1 MIEVENLTKF
11 YGPRPAI
18 KGVTFS
24 VDKGEVVGFLGP
36 NGAGK
41 STTLNILSCIMPAS
55 SGSAR
60 ICGRDVFE
68 ESMEIRKKIG
78 YLPETPPLYTDMTVT
93 DYLQFTARIRRVPSN
108 KVKASVERVLEK
120 CVLEDVQDRII
131 NRLSKGFQQRVG
143 LAQSM
148 IHDPEILILDEPTIG
163 LDPIQIIE
171 IRKLI
176 QELASSHTIILSSHI
191 LPEITQI
198 CRRVIILNE
207 GEIAAV
213 DSLEGL
219 TSSLNKSERFILKV
233 RNPQKGISEKLGAL
247 EKVISVQTK
256 KEGQFLVECEMDSRM
271 QDRVASL
278 ALENSWGIEEL
289 KLISMTLE
297 DIFLRLTMEENEP
310 NNEKSG
316 SGGDA

>member
-18 KGVTFS
+18 KGITFN
-24 VDKGEVVGFLGP
+24 VNKGEVVGFLGP

-41 STTLNILSCIMPAS
+41 STTMNILCCIMPAT
-55 SGSAR
+55 SGSAK
-60 ICGRDVFE
+60 ICGHDVFE

-78 YLPETPPLYTDMTVT
+78 YLPETPPLYPDMTVT
-93 DYLQFTARIRRVPSN
+93 SYLRFAAKIRRVPSN
-108 KVKASVERVLEK
+108 KVSTAVDRVLEK
-120 CVLEDVQDRII
+120 CVLKAVRDRII
-131 NRLSKGFQQRVG
+131 QRLSKGFQQRVG

-198 CRRVIILNE
+198 CKRVIILHE

-219 TSSLNKSERFILKV
+219 TASLNKSDRFILKV
-233 RNPQKGISEKLGAL
+233 RNSQNGISDKLKTL
-247 EKVISVQTK
+247 DKVVSVK
-256 KEGQFLVECEMDSRM
+256 KENDGQFLVESEMGSHV
-271 QDRVASL
+271 QDQVARL

-289 KLISMTLE
+289 KLVSMTLE
-297 DIFLRLTMEENEP
+297 DIFLRLTLEENEP
-310 NNEKSG
+310 KKENNG
-316 SGGDA
+316 VNA

>member
-18 KGVTFS
+18 KGISFQVN
-24 VDKGEVVGFLGP
+24 KGEVVGFLGP

-41 STTLNILSCIMPAS
+41 TTTMNILCCIIPAS
-55 SGSAR
+55 SGSAKV
-60 ICGRDVFE
+60 CGYDVFD
-68 ESMEIRKKIG
+68 ESLEIRKRIG
-78 YLPETPPLYTDMTVT
+78 YLPETPPLYPDMTVT
-93 DYLQFTARIRRVPSN
+93 SYLKFAAEIRQVSSN
-108 KVKASVERVLEK
+108 KVQASVDRVLEK
-120 CVLEDVQDRII
+120 CTLKEVRQRII
-131 NRLSKGFQQRVG
+131 GRLSKGFQQRVG
-143 LAQSM
+143 LAQAM

-176 QELASSHTIILSSHI
+176 QDLASSHTIILSSHI

-198 CRRVIILNE
+198 CKRVIILND

-233 RNPQKGISEKLGAL
+233 RN
-247 EKVISVQTK
+247 
-256 KEGQFLVECEMDSRM
+256 
-271 QDRVASL
+271 
-278 ALENSWGIEEL
+278 
-289 KLISMTLE
+289 
-297 DIFLRLTMEENEP
+297 
-310 NNEKSG
+310 
-316 SGGDA
+316 

>member
-18 KGVTFS
+18 KGITFN
-24 VDKGEVVGFLGP
+24 VNKGEVVGFLGP

-41 STTLNILSCIMPAS
+41 STTMNILCCIMPAS

-60 ICGRDVFE
+60 ICGHDVFE

-78 YLPETPPLYTDMTVT
+78 YLPETPPLYPDMTVT
-93 DYLQFTARIRRVPSN
+93 SYLQFAARIRRVPSK
-108 KVKASVERVLEK
+108 KVSAAVDRVLEK
-120 CVLEDVQDRII
+120 CVLKDVRDRII
-131 NRLSKGFQQRVG
+131 KRLSKGFQQRVG

-176 QELASSHTIILSSHI
+176 QELANSHTIILSSHI

-198 CRRVIILNE
+198 CKRVIILNE

-213 DSLEGL
+213 DTLEGL

-233 RNPQKGISEKLGAL
+233 RNSQNGISEKLGAL
-247 EKVISVQTK
+247 ENVISVKTEKQ
-256 KEGQFLVECEMDSRM
+256 GQFLVESEMGSHL
-271 QDRVASL
+271 QDQVARL

-289 KLISMTLE
+289 KIVSMTLE
-297 DIFLRLTMEENEP
+297 DIFLRLTLEENQP
-310 NNEKSG
+310 NKEKKG
-316 SGGDA
+316 VDV

>member
-18 KGVTFS
+18 KGITFQ
-24 VDKGEVVGFLGP
+24 VNKGEVVGFLGP

-41 STTLNILSCIMPAS
+41 STTMNILCCILPAS
-55 SGSAR
+55 SGSATV
-60 ICGRDVFE
+60 CGYYVFE
-68 ESMEIRKKIG
+68 ESLELRKKIG
-78 YLPETPPLYTDMTVT
+78 YLPETPPLYPDMTVT
-93 DYLQFTARIRRVPSN
+93 SYLKFAAEIRGVPSN
-108 KVKASVERVLEK
+108 KVQAAVDRVLEK
-120 CVLEDVQDRII
+120 CTLGDVRQRII

-198 CRRVIILNE
+198 CKRVIILNE
-207 GEIAAV
+207 GEIVAV

-219 TSSLNKSERFILKV
+219 KSSLNKNERFILKV
-233 RNPQKGISEKLGAL
+233 RNSQNNIQDKLGAL
-247 EKVISVQTK
+247 DNVISVK
-256 KEGQFLVECEMDSRM
+256 MEKDNEFLIECEMNSHVQNQVARM
-271 QDRVASL
+271 

-289 KLISMTLE
+289 KLVSMTLE
-297 DIFLRLTMEENEP
+297 EIFLRLTLEEN
-310 NNEKSG
+310 G
-316 SGGDA
+316 SSEVKNGAGV

>member
-18 KGVTFS
+18 KGITFN
-24 VDKGEVVGFLGP
+24 VNKGEVVGFLGP

-41 STTLNILSCIMPAS
+41 STTMNILCCIMPAT
-55 SGSAR
+55 SGSAK
-60 ICGRDVFE
+60 ICGHDVFE
-68 ESMEIRKKIG
+68 ESMEVRKKIG
-78 YLPETPPLYTDMTVT
+78 YLPETPPLYPDMTVT
-93 DYLQFTARIRRVPSN
+93 GYLQFAARLRRVPSK
-108 KVKASVERVLEK
+108 KVSAAVDRVLEK
-120 CVLEDVQDRII
+120 CVLKGVRDRII
-131 NRLSKGFQQRVG
+131 KRLSKGFQQRVG

-198 CRRVIILNE
+198 CKRVIILNE

-213 DSLEGL
+213 DTLEGL

-233 RNPQKGISEKLGAL
+233 RDSQNGIFEKLGAL
-247 EKVISVQTK
+247 ENVISVKTEKQ
-256 KEGQFLVECEMDSRM
+256 GQFLIESEMGSHV
-271 QDRVASL
+271 QDQVARL

-289 KLISMTLE
+289 KLVSMTLE
-297 DIFLRLTMEENEP
+297 DIFLRLTLEENEP
-310 NNEKSG
+310 NEEQKEVNS
-316 SGGDA
+316 

>member
-18 KGVTFS
+18 KGITFQ
-24 VDKGEVVGFLGP
+24 VNKGEVVGFLGP

-41 STTLNILSCIMPAS
+41 TTTMNILCCILPAS
-55 SGSAR
+55 SGSAKV
-60 ICGRDVFE
+60 CGYDVFE
-68 ESMEIRKKIG
+68 ESLEIRKKIG
-78 YLPETPPLYTDMTVT
+78 YLPETPPLYPDMTVT
-93 DYLQFTARIRRVPSN
+93 SYLKFAAEIRRLQS
-108 KVKASVERVLEK
+108 KKAQVAVDRVLEK
-120 CVLEDVQDRII
+120 CALEEVRKRII
-131 NRLSKGFQQRVG
+131 SRLSKGFQQRVG

-176 QELASSHTIILSSHI
+176 QDLASSHTIILSSHI

-198 CRRVIILNE
+198 CKRVIILNE

-233 RNPQKGISEKLGAL
+233 RNSQNNIQDKLVAL
-247 EKVISVQTK
+247 DKVISVK
-256 KEGQFLVECEMDSRM
+256 AEKDNEFFIECEMNAQAQDQVARM
-271 QDRVASL
+271 

-289 KLISMTLE
+289 KLVSMTLE
-297 DIFLRLTMEENEP
+297 EIFLHLTLDENDPSEVK
-310 NNEKSG
+310 NG
-316 SGGDA
+316 AGV

>member
-18 KGVTFS
+18 RGITFN
-24 VDKGEVVGFLGP
+24 VNKGEVVGFLGP

-41 STTLNILSCIMPAS
+41 STTMNILCCIMPAS
-55 SGSAR
+55 SGSAK
-60 ICGRDVFE
+60 ICGHDVFE

-78 YLPETPPLYTDMTVT
+78 YLPETPPLYPDMTVT
-93 DYLQFTARIRRVPSN
+93 SYLQFAAKIRRVPSK
-108 KVKASVERVLEK
+108 KVSAAVDRVLNK
-120 CVLEDVQDRII
+120 CVLKDVRNRII
-131 NRLSKGFQQRVG
+131 KRLSKGFQQRVG

-213 DSLEGL
+213 DTLEGL

-233 RNPQKGISEKLGAL
+233 RNSQNGISEKLDAL
-247 EKVISVQTK
+247 QNVISVKTEK
-256 KEGQFLVECEMDSRM
+256 DGQFLVECEMDSHM
-271 QDRVASL
+271 QDQVARL

-289 KLISMTLE
+289 KLVSMTLE
-297 DIFLRLTMEENEP
+297 DIFLRLTLEENEP
-310 NNEKSG
+310 IDEQKEVNE
-316 SGGDA
+316 

>member
-18 KGVTFS
+18 KGITFN
-24 VDKGEVVGFLGP
+24 VNKGEVVGFLGP

-41 STTLNILSCIMPAS
+41 STTMNILCCIMPAS
-55 SGSAR
+55 SGSAK
-60 ICGRDVFE
+60 ICGHDVFE

-78 YLPETPPLYTDMTVT
+78 YLPETPPLYPDMTVT
-93 DYLQFTARIRRVPSN
+93 DYLRFTARIRRVPSN
-108 KVKASVERVLEK
+108 KVKASVERVLDK

-131 NRLSKGFQQRVG
+131 KRLSKGFQQRVG

-219 TSSLNKSERFILKV
+219 TSSLNKSERIILKV
-233 RNPQKGISEKLGAL
+233 RNSKNGISEKLGAL
-247 EKVISVQTK
+247 DKVISVHEE
-256 KEGQFLVECEMDSRM
+256 KEGQFLVECEMDSHM
-271 QDRVASL
+271 QDRVAGL

-289 KLISMTLE
+289 KLVSMTLE
-297 DIFLRLTMEENEP
+297 DIFLRLTLDENEP
-310 NNEKSG
+310 INEKSG
-316 SGGDA
+316 VDA